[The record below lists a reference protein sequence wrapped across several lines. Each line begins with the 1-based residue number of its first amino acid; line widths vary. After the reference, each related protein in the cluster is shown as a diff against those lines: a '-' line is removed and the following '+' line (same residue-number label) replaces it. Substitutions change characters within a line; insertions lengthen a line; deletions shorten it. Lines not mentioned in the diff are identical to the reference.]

1 MASDILRERGQAMEA
16 QWARQRDE
24 ELLKKLRERAKLE
37 EISSAIARKL
47 RVDDPALRQRIID
60 LGITHDTGPALF
72 LAPLV
77 QIAWVDGELTERERE
92 TILGLAAARGT
103 EAGSPAHTQ
112 ILEWMKKQPPT
123 ALYDAA
129 VEVIKVGISVLPEEE
144 RKQRVDT
151 YADSFRRVAEASGGG
166 LGRVFGRA
174 NAISPEEEGL
184 IARIT
189 ATLRG

>member
-1 MASDILRERGQAMEA
+1 MTDNILHERGRAIEA

-37 EISSAIARKL
+37 EVSSALARKL
-47 RVDDPALRQRIID
+47 RVDDPALRQRLID
-60 LGITHDTGPALF
+60 LGVTHDTGPALF

-77 QIAWVDGELTERERE
+77 QIAWADGDVTERERE
-92 TILGLAAARGT
+92 TILGMAAARGSGP
-103 EAGSPAHTQ
+103 GSPAHAQ
-112 ILEWMKKQPPT
+112 VVEWLKKQPAT

-129 VEVIKVGISVLPEEE
+129 VEVIKVGISVLPAEE
-144 RKQRVDT
+144 RKQRVDA

-166 LGRVFGRA
+166 LGRVLGLA
-174 NAISPEEEGL
+174 SAVSPEEEAL

-189 ATLRG
+189 AILRA

>member
-37 EISSAIARKL
+37 EVSAALARKL

-77 QIAWVDGELTERERE
+77 QIAWADGDVTERERE
-92 TILGLAAARGT
+92 TILGMAAARGT
-103 EAGSPAHTQ
+103 GPGSPAHTQ
-112 ILEWMKKQPPT
+112 VLEWLKKQPPT

-129 VEVIKVGISVLPEEE
+129 VEVLKVGISVLPEEE
-144 RKQRVDT
+144 KKQRVDA

-174 NAISPEEEGL
+174 NAISAEEEAL

-189 ATLRG
+189 AALRG